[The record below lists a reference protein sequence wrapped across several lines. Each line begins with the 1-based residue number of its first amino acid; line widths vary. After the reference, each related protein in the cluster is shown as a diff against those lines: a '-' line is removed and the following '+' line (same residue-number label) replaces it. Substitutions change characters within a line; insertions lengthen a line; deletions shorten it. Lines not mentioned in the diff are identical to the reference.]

1 VRGTKGA
8 AVWSRRLRETFAVI
22 TIGDGAIELIAPREH
37 SLLWEA
43 GPEGARK
50 VARFFADNPNCIRLL
65 GPAQIDLGVR
75 RALRQYRE
83 G

>member
-1 VRGTKGA
+1 M
-8 AVWSRRLRETFAVI
+8 WSRRFKETFAII
-22 TIGDGAIELIAPREH
+22 TVGDGIIALIAPREH

-50 VARFFADNPNCIRLL
+50 VARFFADNPNYLRLL
-65 GPAQIDLGVR
+65 GLTQIGFGLWL
-75 RALRQYRE
+75 ALRQYRE